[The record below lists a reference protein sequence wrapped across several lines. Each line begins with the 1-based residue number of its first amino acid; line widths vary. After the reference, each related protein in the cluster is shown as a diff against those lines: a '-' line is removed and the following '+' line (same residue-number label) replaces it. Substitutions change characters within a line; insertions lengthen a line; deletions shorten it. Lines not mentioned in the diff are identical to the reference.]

1 MLRSVLRP
9 IKWLVLSSMR
19 MMGYALVKLPKG
31 EGVRQKSDAADG
43 TEVIAPNLQV
53 RLAAS
58 LATGAAKIPA
68 PEPEPKDPALRAY
81 RINMHHVGGRGG
93 GFPFPMNPYF
103 QNSLET
109 YIYDADADCL
119 EHMEQES
126 ATIDHVIVAAVA
138 EADGDVTFHI
148 NHDPYTSSLLPANT
162 KNEEFF
168 YQDASCDY
176 MLKDV
181 LKPIKIKRMPGES
194 LDSLAKKYDFKMDY
208 LSLDVQGAEFN
219 LLAGLSD
226 SVMGDTVAV
235 MGEISFFQF
244 YASQH
249 LFDELVT
256 SLRQKG
262 FFVARFLP
270 HGYDWQTFRTGIG
283 WRGTGFTAHGDTLFF
298 RDIDHVV
305 RHASQ
310 PFLALL
316 KLAFISL
323 SFGNISYA
331 LQCLT
336 EAYKQPDPQALA
348 LADKVRFIRFLD
360 DMHRLYQ
367 ETQHIY
373 PLRFSHVWSVEKSLA
388 RFDVGVNPVPDQAE
402 VRAAYF
408 DGQDETLFKKNALR
422 LLDPT
427 PTAFENLLR
436 INGYSDLADDV
447 AEQRIVSV
455 QQVLSGLGMV
465 AREGSVY
472 VVPPINS

>member
-1 MLRSVLRP
+1 MLRLVLRP
-9 IKWLVLSSMR
+9 IKWLVISSMR
-19 MMGYALVKLPKG
+19 MMGYAILKLPKG
-31 EGVRQKSDAADG
+31 EDIGQKSDAAG
-43 TEVIAPNLQV
+43 STEVTAPNLQV
-53 RLAAS
+53 RAAANS
-58 LATGAAKIPA
+58 ATGAAKISA

-81 RINMHHVGGRGG
+81 RLNMHHVGGRGG

-119 EHMEQES
+119 EHMEQAS

-138 EADGDVTFHI
+138 ERDVEVGFHI
-148 NHDPYTSSLLPANT
+148 NHDPYTSSLLPANPKT
-162 KNEEFF
+162 EEFF

-176 MLKDV
+176 ILKDV
-181 LKPIKIKRMPGES
+181 LKPIKIRRMAGES
-194 LDSLAKKYDFKMDY
+194 LDSLAKKHEFQIDY

-219 LLAGLSD
+219 LLAGISK
-226 SVMGDTVAV
+226 SVMRDTVAA
-235 MGEISFFQF
+235 MCEISFFQF

-256 SLRQKG
+256 SLRQRG

-305 RHASQ
+305 QHASQ

-316 KLAFISL
+316 KLAFVSI

-331 LQCLT
+331 LRCLT
-336 EAYKQPDPQALA
+336 EAYKQPDSQALA

-360 DMHRLYQ
+360 EMYRLHQ

-388 RFDVGVNPVPDQAE
+388 RFDVGVNPVPDPAE

-408 DGQDETLFKKNALR
+408 AGQDEAQFKKNVVR
-422 LLDPT
+422 LLDPM
-427 PTAFENLLR
+427 PTAFEKLLR
-436 INGYSDLADDV
+436 NNGFSELADDV
-447 AEQRIVSV
+447 AEKRIVSI
-455 QQVLSGLGMV
+455 QQVLSGLGMAV
-465 AREGSVY
+465 REDSVY
-472 VVPPINS
+472 VVPSSTS